1 MQNSP
6 VRTVF
11 DVITD
16 FLASEPS
23 VEEMINYHLPE
34 DLQERAHYLLER
46 NGEDLLSPAE
56 SEEMHNFMN
65 ADEMIA
71 LLKAKLKLKLHNQ
84 SE

>member
-1 MQNSP
+1 MQNTP

-23 VEEMINYHLPE
+23 ADEIINYHLPE
-34 DLQERAHYLLER
+34 DLQTRAHYLLEQ
-46 NGEDLLSPAE
+46 NGEGLLSSAE
-56 SEEMHNFMN
+56 QEEMYNFMR

-71 LLKAKLKLKLHNQ
+71 LLKAKLKLKRHNN
-84 SE
+84 S